1 VPELIGA
8 CQACSVHLET
18 ERLLIRPWRHEDA
31 DRLLDLLSR
40 LEVVKWLGDGEPV
53 LMKDLD
59 EAHTRVNRYAER
71 DDPPLG
77 MWAVERRSDGVVL
90 GTVLLLTLPN
100 DEHGEVEIGWHL
112 HPDAWGHGYATE
124 AARAVLAHGFA
135 GGLPEIIAVAHTDNH
150 ASIAVMRRLGME
162 DRGTVE
168 KWYEGESACFAITKQ
183 QWAQVKSD

>member
-1 VPELIGA
+1 M
-8 CQACSVHLET
+8 HLET
-18 ERLLIRPWRHEDA
+18 ERLLIRPWRHADA
-31 DRLLDLLSR
+31 PRLLDLLSR

-77 MWAVERRSDGVVL
+77 MWAVERRSDGIVL

-100 DEHGEVEIGWHL
+100 DDHGEVEIGWHL

-124 AARAVLAHGFA
+124 AARAVLEHGFA
-135 GGLPEIIAVAHTDNH
+135 GGLREIIAVSHTDNEP
-150 ASIAVMRRLGME
+150 SQAVMRRLGME
-162 DRGTVE
+162 DRGVVE
-168 KWYEGESACFAITKQ
+168 KWYEGESACFVITRE
-183 QWAQVKSD
+183 QWRAQASGDGQT